1 MQDPATS
8 KQALFLLQQALGPL
22 AQHQPWA
29 WLLAL
34 MQLLRE
40 YGLQLVE
47 VGAAYMLLLACLHVL
62 HSTAVSQQLAA
73 CQSSR
78 TLSVA

>member
-8 KQALFLLQQALGPL
+8 KQALFLLQQALGPP
-22 AQHQPWA
+22 AQQQPWA

-47 VGAAYMLLLACLHVL
+47 VGAVNMLLLACLHVL
-62 HSTAVSQQLAA
+62 HSTTVSQRLAA
-73 CQSSR
+73 CQSSC